1 MATEKPVLIAKS
13 RDRMPNHL
21 FYATVRHFD
30 KKNAVARKVLC
41 ELYLPDSHRGEIE
54 IIFHP
59 TAEQI
64 PAFQFVPAVSLYARS
79 QPARFVLRSDEIWHE
94 GAQTGMQDG
103 ISFMYSCK
111 GRASNLEIRNLL
123 GQSKSNTLKAGTFW
137 LTECPLINTAM
148 TVMHSYTGSVR
159 AKQIVKPTFTLSTG
173 VRLANSLIRS
183 CACR

>member
-94 GAQTGMQDG
+94 GAQTGMQEG

-111 GRASNLEIRNLL
+111 GRPSNLEINNLL
-123 GQSKSNTLKAGTFW
+123 GQSKSNTLKAGTF
-137 LTECPLINTAM
+137 
-148 TVMHSYTGSVR
+148 
-159 AKQIVKPTFTLSTG
+159 
-173 VRLANSLIRS
+173 
-183 CACR
+183 

>member
-1 MATEKPVLIAKS
+1 MRPCGTSTK
-13 RDRMPNHL
+13 RMLLLERCSAN
-21 FYATVRHFD
+21 FTFRI
-30 KKNAVARKVLC
+30 
-41 ELYLPDSHRGEIE
+41 HRGEIE

-137 LTECPLINTAM
+137 LTA
-148 TVMHSYTGSVR
+148 GW
-159 AKQIVKPTFTLSTG
+159 PTFAPLFFAKVG
-173 VRLANSLIRS
+173 AEDS
-183 CACR
+183 CSAGLPSHLRRFPLK

>member
-13 RDRMPNHL
+13 RDPMPNHL

-64 PAFQFVPAVSLYARS
+64 PAFQFVPAVSLYALS
-79 QPARFVLRSDEIWHE
+79 
-94 GAQTGMQDG
+94 
-103 ISFMYSCK
+103 SF
-111 GRASNLEIRNLL
+111 
-123 GQSKSNTLKAGTFW
+123 
-137 LTECPLINTAM
+137 
-148 TVMHSYTGSVR
+148 
-159 AKQIVKPTFTLSTG
+159 
-173 VRLANSLIRS
+173 
-183 CACR
+183 